1 MGDSTHPVIGVGKVH
16 RSDAQE
22 VNEWGIVTACTQRA
36 QANGG
41 KKTGSGGCRVGML
54 GLWAPY
60 LSGFW
65 AHLGTSPYT
74 GLVRLVY
81 RIQLS

>member
-1 MGDSTHPVIGVGKVH
+1 MEDSTDPVIGVGKIH
-16 RSDAQE
+16 GRDAQE
-22 VNEWGIVTACTQRA
+22 VNECGIVAAGTQRA
-36 QANGG
+36 QAGER
-41 KKTGSGGCRVGML
+41 KKTGSGGCQVDML

-60 LSGFW
+60 PSGFW

>member
-1 MGDSTHPVIGVGKVH
+1 MEDSTHPVIGVGKVH
-16 RSDAQE
+16 GRDAQE
-22 VNEWGIVTACTQRA
+22 VNECGIVTASAQCA
-36 QANGG
+36 QAREG
-41 KKTGSGGCRVGML
+41 KKTDSGGCQVDML